1 MVDLLHS
8 FPCGDVTEVVDEETE
23 KHVQFAEWVDVSDGS
38 SKLLELMLICH
49 VNDCVISGVRVQDN

>member
-8 FPCGDVTEVVDEETE
+8 FPCEVTEVVDEETE
-23 KHVQFAEWVDVSDGS
+23 KHVHFAEWVDVSDGS

-49 VNDCVISGVRVQDN
+49 VNDCVISGVKVQDN